1 MLERLL
7 TLLDR
12 DLCKLLASIPTLE
25 FQDRHRNLQLT
36 RMKGGSR
43 WILEAPAFVVWRNG
57 RSSDRTLWCNGA
69 PGAGK
74 TYLA

>member
-1 MLERLL
+1 MGSNTHSSADNHLSQLL
-7 TLLDR
+7 G
-12 DLCKLLASIPTLE
+12 SIPTLE

-36 RMKGGSR
+36 RMEGASQ
-43 WILEAPAFVVWRNG
+43 WILGMEKFVDWRDGPSTNVA
-57 RSSDRTLWCNGA
+57 LWCNGA